1 MLEHSPSPVE
11 SAPDL
16 LKLDA
21 RHEVDRVCTVLR
33 DQVFHVLR
41 RKGIVVGLSGGIDS
55 SVTAAVAARA
65 LGSER
70 VFGIMMPE
78 VDSSDEALTLAR
90 LLAERLGIATIVE
103 PVAAALEAV
112 QCYRRRDEAIRSV
125 VPEFGAG
132 WKSKLVLA
140 SPLESRVPITSIVV
154 QSPAGE
160 QRMARLTPAAYSQIV
175 AATNFKQR
183 VRKMLEFYH
192 ADRLQYAVA
201 GTPNR
206 LEYDQ
211 AFFVKNGDGAADVK
225 PIAHLYKSQVYQIA
239 EYLDVP
245 VEIRERPPTTDTF
258 SLPQSQEEFYFSV
271 PLATFDLCLY
281 GKNHNLPAHTIA
293 KESGLT
299 VEEVERL
306 YASIDSKRRATKYLQ
321 MHPLTIDPIVE
332 VHHTPSPDRTAGG

>member
-1 MLEHSPSPVE
+1 MR
-11 SAPDL
+11 SAEAVGTPEM

-21 RHEVDRVCTVLR
+21 GHEVDRICTILR
-33 DQVFHVLR
+33 EQVFQILHR
-41 RKGIVVGLSGGIDS
+41 RGLVVGLSGGIDS
-55 SVTAAVAARA
+55 SVTAALAVRA
-65 LGSER
+65 LGRER
-70 VFGIMMPE
+70 VFGVMMPE
-78 VDSSDEALTLAR
+78 IDSPDEALDLGR
-90 LLAERLGIATIVE
+90 LLADRLGIATAVE
-103 PVAAALEAV
+103 PIAAALGAV
-112 QCYRRRDEAIRSV
+112 QCYERRDAAIRSV

-140 SPLESRVPITSIVV
+140 SPLESRVPVTSIVV

-160 QRMARLTPAAYSQIV
+160 QMTARLTSSAYSQIV

-183 VRKMLEFYH
+183 VRTMIEYYH

-211 AFFVKNGDGAADVK
+211 AFFVKSGDGAADVK

-239 EYLDVP
+239 ECLEVP
-245 VEIRERPPTTDTF
+245 EEIRVRPPTTDTF

-281 GKNHNLPAHTIA
+281 GRNHGLPAQEIA
-293 KESGLT
+293 EASGLPT
-299 VEEVERL
+299 DQVERL

-321 MHPLTIDPIVE
+321 MYPLTIEPIAE
-332 VHHTPSPDRTAGG
+332 VRHS

>member
-1 MLEHSPSPVE
+1 MHSVDAVR
-11 SAPDL
+11 APEM

-21 RHEVDRVCTVLR
+21 AKEVDRICGVLR
-33 DQVFHVLR
+33 DQVFRILR

-55 SVTAAVAARA
+55 SVTTALAVRA
-65 LGSER
+65 LGQDR
-70 VFGIMMPE
+70 VFGIMMPD
-78 VDSSDEALTLAR
+78 VDSADEALQLGHLFANH
-90 LLAERLGIATIVE
+90 LGIDSAVE
-103 PVAAALEAV
+103 PVEATLQAV
-112 QCYRRRDEAIRSV
+112 RCYERRDAAIRTI
-125 VPEFGAG
+125 VPEFGSG

-140 SPLESRVPITSIVV
+140 NPLESRVPVTSIVV
-154 QSPAGE
+154 QSPSGK
-160 QRMARLTPAAYSQIV
+160 QMSARLTSTAYSQIV

-183 VRKMLEFYH
+183 IRKVMEYYH

-239 EYLDVP
+239 DYLDVP
-245 VEIRERPPTTDTF
+245 EEIRRRPSTTDTF

-281 GKNHNLPAHTIA
+281 GRNHGLPAHQVA
-293 KESGLT
+293 EAAGLT
-299 VEEVERL
+299 EDQVERL
-306 YASIDSKRRATKYLQ
+306 YASIDSKRRATRYLQ
-321 MHPLTIDPIVE
+321 LHPLTIEPIAE
-332 VHHTPSPDRTAGG
+332 VRHAPSAGKPADRG

>member
-1 MLEHSPSPVE
+1 M
-11 SAPDL
+11 
-16 LKLDA
+16 
-21 RHEVDRVCTVLR
+21 R
-33 DQVFHVLR
+33 
-41 RKGIVVGLSGGIDS
+41 
-55 SVTAAVAARA
+55 
-65 LGSER
+65 
-70 VFGIMMPE
+70 
-78 VDSSDEALTLAR
+78 LAR
-90 LLAERLGIATIVE
+90 STAFAASCAIRYSRRCAAKGWSWDCPAESTE
-103 PVAAALEAV
+103 PIAAALGAV
-112 QCYRRRDEAIRSV
+112 QCYERRDAAIRSV
-125 VPEFGAG
+125 VPEFGPG

-140 SPLESRVPITSIVV
+140 SPLDSRVPITSIVV
-154 QSPAGE
+154 QSPSGN
-160 QRMARLTPAAYSQIV
+160 QMTARLTSAAYSQIV

-183 VRKMLEFYH
+183 VRKMIEYYH

-245 VEIRERPPTTDTF
+245 EEIRRRPPTTDTF

-281 GKNHNLPAHTIA
+281 GRNHGRPPQEIAEASGLPAEH
-293 KESGLT
+293 
-299 VEEVERL
+299 VERL

-321 MHPLTIDPIVE
+321 MYPLTIEPIAE
-332 VHHTPSPDRTAGG
+332 VRHD

>member
-1 MLEHSPSPVE
+1 VHSAEALRTPEMLR
-11 SAPDL
+11 
-16 LKLDA
+16 LDA
-21 RHEVDRVCTVLR
+21 PREVDRICRVLR
-33 DQVFHVLR
+33 DQVFQMLR
-41 RKGIVVGLSGGIDS
+41 RKGMVVGLSGGIDS
-55 SVTAAVAARA
+55 SVTAALAARA
-65 LGSER
+65 LGPER
-70 VFGIMMPE
+70 VFGVMMPE
-78 VDSSDEALTLAR
+78 IDSADEALELGR
-90 LLAERLGIATIVE
+90 LLADRLGLATAVE
-103 PVAAALEAV
+103 PIAAALGAV
-112 QCYRRRDEAIRSV
+112 QCYERRDAAIRSV
-125 VPEFGAG
+125 VPEFGPG

-140 SPLESRVPITSIVV
+140 SPLDSRVPITSIVV
-154 QSPAGE
+154 QSPSGN
-160 QRMARLTPAAYSQIV
+160 QMTARLTSAAYSQIV

-183 VRKMLEFYH
+183 VRKMIEYYH

-245 VEIRERPPTTDTF
+245 EEIRRRPPTTDTF

-281 GKNHNLPAHTIA
+281 GRNHGRPPQEIAEASGLPAEH
-293 KESGLT
+293 
-299 VEEVERL
+299 VERL

-321 MHPLTIDPIVE
+321 MYPLTIEPIAE
-332 VHHTPSPDRTAGG
+332 VRHD